1 MSAKRILAITG
12 GVGGAKLSLGLA
24 KILGCEE
31 LAFVVNSADDF
42 RHLGLHISPDIDTLV
57 YTLSGTGN
65 AETGWGRC
73 DEGWLFMQALKELGG
88 ETWFSLGDKDLAM
101 HVERTRLLNEG
112 WSLSDVT
119 KQLASALGIDFPI
132 FPMCDERF
140 RTMVKTDKG
149 VLDFQTYFV
158 REKCEPAVRG
168 FIFDGA
174 GDSTLNPALVAWVN
188 EAPLSGIILCPSNP
202 YVSIEPILRVNG
214 MRDFLK
220 DCPAPVV
227 AVSPVVAGQAIKGPT
242 VKMMRE
248 MGIPNTVESVAKYYA
263 DFLDGFVL
271 DAADERQALRVK
283 ALGLETTVTQTVMIS
298 LEDRIA
304 LARDCLD
311 FIDQLSSRQKE

>member
-24 KILGCEE
+24 KILGSEE

-42 RHLGLHISPDIDTLV
+42 RHLGFHVSPDIDTLV
-57 YTLSGTGN
+57 YTLSGTAN
-65 AETGWGRC
+65 TDTGWGRC
-73 DEGWLFMQALKELGG
+73 NEGWLFMQALKELGG
-88 ETWFSLGDKDLAM
+88 ETWFALGDKDLAM
-101 HVERTRLLNEG
+101 HVERTRLLAEG
-112 WSLSDVT
+112 RSLSEVT
-119 KQLASALGIDFPI
+119 KHLASALGIHFPI

-140 RTMVKTDKG
+140 RTLVETDKG

-158 REKCEPAVRG
+158 RERCEPTVRG
-168 FIFDGA
+168 FIYDGA
-174 GDSTLNPALVAWVN
+174 GDSSLNPELLAWVD
-188 EAPLSGIILCPSNP
+188 EAPPSGIILCPSNP
-202 YVSIEPILRVNG
+202 YVSIDPILKVNG
-214 MRDFLK
+214 MRDFLQ

-248 MGIPNTVESVAKYYA
+248 LGVPRTAESVAAYYA

-271 DAADERQALRVK
+271 DTDDEEQALRIQ
-283 ALGLETTVTQTVMIS
+283 ALGLQTTVTPTVMRS
-298 LEDRIA
+298 LDDRIA

-311 FIDQLSSRQKE
+311 FVDQLSSR